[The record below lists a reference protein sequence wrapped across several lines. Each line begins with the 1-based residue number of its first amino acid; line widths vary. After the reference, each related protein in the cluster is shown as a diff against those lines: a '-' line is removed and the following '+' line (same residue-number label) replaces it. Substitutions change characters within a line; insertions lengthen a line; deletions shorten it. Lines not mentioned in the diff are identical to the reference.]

1 MPGRAHGHLTTRRIN
16 GPMSTPNMNAIVTKS
31 ERRAP
36 GASEAADIAAS
47 FDRLFPLLRSLT
59 GAGVRQSL
67 DILGEVVPLERIEIP
82 SGTKVFDWTVPQEW
96 VVREAY
102 LEGPDGRRILDMRDN
117 NLHLLNYSIGFRG
130 EVSRE
135 ELDEHLHSRAD
146 MPDVIPYVTSYY
158 KPRWGFCLPHRMRE
172 SLPAGRYRAVID
184 ADHVNGS
191 MTLGEAVLKGE
202 TAEEVLITSY
212 ICHPS
217 MANDELSGPLALAF
231 LYRRIAS
238 WSKRKLTYRF
248 VLHPET
254 IGSIAYLSLR
264 GEHLAASCVA
274 GFNISNTATATPF
287 CYKRSRRGNSLADRI
302 AERVLRERW
311 PQIHTISDFEP
322 IGSDERQ
329 YCSPGFNLAYGA
341 LSRRPD
347 HFPEYHTSLD
357 NRDFVSFD
365 ALSEAVDA
373 YEAICQRIDSSV
385 RYRNLS
391 PYGEPQLGQRGL
403 YHTIGRAGPPE
414 AMTQALLWV
423 LNLSDGDH
431 DLETIAQRSG
441 IDYTLI
447 ADAAQSAEQAG
458 LLARAGEARGQQP

>member
-1 MPGRAHGHLTTRRIN
+1 
-16 GPMSTPNMNAIVTKS
+16 MNSITSKN
-31 ERRAP
+31 ERLAP
-36 GASEAADIAAS
+36 PASEAVEIAAY

-67 DILGEVVPLERIEIP
+67 DILGELVDLDRLEIP
-82 SGTKVFDWTVPQEW
+82 SGTKVFDWTVPREW

-102 LEGPDGRRILDMRDN
+102 LEGPDGRRIIDMRDN
-117 NLHLLNYSIGFRG
+117 NLHLLNYSTGFRG
-130 EVSRE
+130 EVSRA

-146 MPDVIPYVTSYY
+146 MPDAIPYVTSYY
-158 KPRWGFCLPHRMRE
+158 APRWGFCLPHRMRE
-172 SLPAGRYRAVID
+172 ALPEGRYRVTID
-184 ADHVNGS
+184 ADHIDGAMS
-191 MTLGEAVLKGE
+191 LGEAVLKGE
-202 TAEEVLITSY
+202 TAEEVLLTSY

-217 MANDELSGPLALAF
+217 MANDELSGPLALAL

-238 WSKRKLTYRF
+238 WPKRRLTYRF

-264 GEHLAASCVA
+264 GKHLAENCVA
-274 GFNISNTATATPF
+274 GFNISNTATTTPF
-287 CYKRSRRGNSLADRI
+287 RYKRSRCGNSLADRT

-311 PQIHTISDFEP
+311 PHMHDVSDFDP

-329 YCSPGFNLAYGA
+329 YCSPGFDLPYGA

-357 NRDFVSFD
+357 NREFVSFD

-373 YEAICQRIDSSV
+373 YEAICRRVDDSV
-385 RYRNLS
+385 RYRSLS

-431 DLETIAQRSG
+431 DLEAIAQRSG
-441 IDYTLI
+441 ISYALI
-447 ADAAQSAEQAG
+447 AEAAQRAEQAG
-458 LLARAGEARGQQP
+458 LLARAGEAPAR